1 MIALVELERFL
12 PLLRQKITGPLDV
25 MMLEALLTAA
35 TKFCRESLLAQEQ
48 ISITAPVVGDDVSLL
63 PDDGQVKSCCV
74 ISATT
79 PEKSKQHDVSLTV
92 GQDYLTGYEQVG
104 PGNRRRSTRSS

>member
-74 ISATT
+74 ISVTT
-79 PEKSKQHDVSLTV
+79 LEKSEQHDVSLTV